1 MGIMEMQLN
10 MKSEEKGT
18 KTQMVIPDG
27 YKLTELG
34 EIPEDWQCVQLGEIG
49 KCIIGL
55 TYSPRNVSDTGVLV
69 LRSSNIQNGKLAYQD
84 NVFVNMVLPERV
96 IVKKGDIL
104 ICVRNGSR
112 QLIGKCALI
121 DQKAEGSAFGAFMSI
136 FRTSAHDYIFYQF
149 QSDLIQNQIN
159 ETMGAT
165 INQITNKDLSGFKIP
180 IPICVKEQ
188 KAIANVL
195 SDTDA
200 LLTRLEQ
207 LIAKKQAIKT
217 ATMQQL
223 LTGRTRL
230 PQFAKHSDGTLKGHR
245 PSELGAIP
253 EDWQVV
259 PFKDVLTIKHGKNQ
273 KEVESPSGQY
283 PIYAT
288 GGQIG
293 NATSFLF
300 DKPSVLIGRKGT
312 IDKPRYAEPPF
323 WTVDTLFY
331 SEIKKDFCVK
341 FIYYKF
347 CMIDWMQYNEA
358 SGVPSLN
365 AHTIENVLAT
375 LPNLEEQT
383 AIASILSDMD
393 DELEA
398 LEQKLAKVRN
408 IKQGMMQQ
416 LLTGRIRLPL
426 EQQP

>member
-1 MGIMEMQLN
+1 

-312 IDKPRYAEPPF
+312 IDKPRYAETPF

>member
-223 LTGRTRL
+223 LIGRTRL

-312 IDKPRYAEPPF
+312 IDKPRYAETPF

>member
-312 IDKPRYAEPPF
+312 IDKPRYAETPF

-331 SEIKKDFCVK
+331 S
-341 FIYYKF
+341 
-347 CMIDWMQYNEA
+347 
-358 SGVPSLN
+358 
-365 AHTIENVLAT
+365 
-375 LPNLEEQT
+375 
-383 AIASILSDMD
+383 
-393 DELEA
+393 
-398 LEQKLAKVRN
+398 
-408 IKQGMMQQ
+408 
-416 LLTGRIRLPL
+416 
-426 EQQP
+426 

>member
-1 MGIMEMQLN
+1 MDTIIEIQ
-10 MKSEEKGT
+10 SERT
-18 KTQMVIPDG
+18 VPVG
-27 YKLTELG
+27 YKHTELG
-34 EIPEDWQCVQLGEIG
+34 ITPEDWDVSPLAKHTLFVGSGKTNTKSKGSFPLFGSTGQIG
-49 KCIIGL
+49 SCLNPEYDGDAILIARVGANAGKLSFVSGQ
-55 TYSPRNVSDTGVLV
+55 YGVSDNTL
-69 LRSSNIQNGKLAYQD
+69 
-84 NVFVNMVLPERV
+84 
-96 IVKKGDIL
+96 IVKLKPQNNIHFYKYWL
-104 ICVRNGSR
+104 IFKNLNSLVFGSGQPLITGT
-112 QLIGKCALI
+112 QLKELSLPIP
-121 DQKAEGSAFGAFMSI
+121 S
-136 FRTSAHDYIFYQF
+136 
-149 QSDLIQNQIN
+149 IN
-159 ETMGAT
+159 EQT
-165 INQITNKDLSGFKIP
+165 
-180 IPICVKEQ
+180 
-188 KAIANVL
+188 AIANVL

-200 LLTRLEQ
+200 LISKIEQ

-230 PQFAKHSDGTLKGHR
+230 PQFAKHPDGTLKGHR
-245 PSELGAIP
+245 SSELGSIP
-253 EDWQVV
+253 DNWQVV

-312 IDKPRYAEPPF
+312 IDKPKYADTPF

-331 SEIKKDFCVK
+331 SEIKKNVCVK

-365 AHTIENVLAT
+365 AHTIENVLVA
-375 LPNLEEQT
+375 LPNMEEQT
-383 AIASILSDMD
+383 AIATILSDMD
-393 DELEA
+393 AELEA
-398 LEQKLAKVRN
+398 LEQKLSKARD

-426 EQQP
+426 DQQP

>member
-121 DQKAEGSAFGAFMSI
+121 DQNAEGSAFGAFMSI

-312 IDKPRYAEPPF
+312 IDKPRYAETPF

>member
-1 MGIMEMQLN
+1 
-10 MKSEEKGT
+10 
-18 KTQMVIPDG
+18 MVIPDG

-312 IDKPRYAEPPF
+312 IDKPRYAETPF

>member
-1 MGIMEMQLN
+1 MDNVIEMQ
-10 MKSEEKGT
+10 SEKAAH
-18 KTQMVIPDG
+18 VG
-27 YKLTELG
+27 YKQTEIG
-34 EIPEDWQCVQLGEIG
+34 IIPEDWEVNPLEEYTMFVGSGKTNTKSKGTFPLFGSTGQIG
-49 KCIIGL
+49 SCSNPEYDGDAILIARVGANAGKLSFVSGQYGVSDNTIIVKLKPQNNIHFFKYWL
-55 TYSPRNVSDTGVLV
+55 TYQNLNSLVFGSGQPLITGTQLKE
-69 LRSSNIQNGKLAYQD
+69 LL
-84 NVFVNMVLPERV
+84 LPAP
-96 IVKKGDIL
+96 
-104 ICVRNGSR
+104 S
-112 QLIGKCALI
+112 
-121 DQKAEGSAFGAFMSI
+121 
-136 FRTSAHDYIFYQF
+136 
-149 QSDLIQNQIN
+149 IN
-159 ETMGAT
+159 EQT
-165 INQITNKDLSGFKIP
+165 
-180 IPICVKEQ
+180 
-188 KAIANVL
+188 AIANVL

-312 IDKPRYAEPPF
+312 IDKPRYAETPF

-341 FIYYKF
+341 FVYYKF

-365 AHTIENVLAT
+365 AHTIENVLVT

-383 AIASILSDMD
+383 AITSILSDMD
-393 DELEA
+393 DELKA
-398 LEQKLAKVRN
+398 FEQKLAKIRDL
-408 IKQGMMQQ
+408 KQGMMQQ

-426 EQQP
+426 DQQP

>member
-1 MGIMEMQLN
+1 M
-10 MKSEEKGT
+10 
-18 KTQMVIPDG
+18 PDG

-312 IDKPRYAEPPF
+312 IDKPRYAETPF

>member
-1 MGIMEMQLN
+1 

-223 LTGRTRL
+223 LIGRTRL

-312 IDKPRYAEPPF
+312 IDKPRYAETPF

>member
-312 IDKPRYAEPPF
+312 IDKPRYAETPF

-375 LPNLEEQT
+375 LPNVEEQT